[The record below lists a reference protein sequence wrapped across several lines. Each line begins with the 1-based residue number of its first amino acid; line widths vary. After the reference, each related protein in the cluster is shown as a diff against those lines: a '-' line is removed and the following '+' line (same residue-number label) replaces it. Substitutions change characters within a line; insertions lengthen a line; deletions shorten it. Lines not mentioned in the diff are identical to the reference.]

1 VHIIVTMIGIY
12 LYEDRYKIKS
22 RIFTCKYSRV
32 SNWICIMYSIW
43 YLYICKLDHTTYINS
58 RPNTSFQSNWNIDTI
73 KILSSYN
80 CYLANHGY
88 YDVHNNTV
96 PIARGVSSLT
106 DFYETTSVT
115 VIELLTV
122 NDTISVTGNMYVYS
136 DFESCLTI
144 LQIK

>member
-1 VHIIVTMIGIY
+1 MKTCVGSSVDVSGVIKFTDVKISDGIHNT
-12 LYEDRYKIKS
+12 DSIRNS
-22 RIFTCKYSRV
+22 GIFTCE
-32 SNWICIMYSIW
+32 NPGL
-43 YLYICKLDHTTYINS
+43 YLISVFIQIN
-58 RPNTSFQSNWNIDTI
+58 T
-73 KILSSYN
+73 
-80 CYLANHGY
+80 NHGY
-88 YDVHNNTV
+88 YDVHKNTV

-106 DFYETTSVT
+106 DCYETTSVT